1 MPSLTALHSDL
12 HVCITVTGLQATL
25 HKTEEAM
32 ERLMREEGGRV
43 DQYVHTVLGAVY
55 PLLQWLCLHRNL
67 VKNLVVGY
75 VQASDRKK
83 PEVLNLIAKI
93 LDFAP
98 AELEQVYT
106 RTCVVVAHTHVPTRP
121 SPTHTF
127 PPQPHPPPTQVQG
140 HKGSWLRSF
149 WSRATTPSPTSPKVS
164 IQVHMPLPLSTVHS
178 GTPVYTH
185 NSVHETM
192 PILVGGLY

>member
-1 MPSLTALHSDL
+1 
-12 HVCITVTGLQATL
+12 
-25 HKTEEAM
+25 
-32 ERLMREEGGRV
+32 MREEGGRV

-98 AELEQVYT
+98 AELEQVYS

-121 SPTHTF
+121 SPTHMST
-127 PPQPHPPPTQVQG
+127 PTPPTPTHRFKVIRAAGYEVSGVEPQHLLQLVQ
-140 HKGSWLRSF
+140 KCSF
-149 WSRATTPSPTSPKVS
+149 RYVS
-164 IQVHMPLPLSTVHS
+164 LLPLPTVHS
-178 GTPVYTH
+178 STPVYTH